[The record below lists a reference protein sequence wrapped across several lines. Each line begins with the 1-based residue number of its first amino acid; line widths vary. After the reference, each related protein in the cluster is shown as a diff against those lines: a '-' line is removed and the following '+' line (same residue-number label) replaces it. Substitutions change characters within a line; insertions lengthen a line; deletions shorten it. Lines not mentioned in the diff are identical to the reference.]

1 MKNNEIT
8 DGLTNEQWKEAQ
20 RCYNARPAPIRF
32 ADTVNSKQS
41 VINFYLNPLIPET
54 MPTYQSMNKERMISI
69 CYQLYHS
76 KETDILKESAA
87 RLIKLIID

>member
-1 MKNNEIT
+1 MKNNETT

-20 RCYNARPAPIRF
+20 RCFNAYPKPVRF

-54 MPTYQSMNKERMISI
+54 MPAYQSMNKERMVSI

-76 KETDILKESAA
+76 KETDTLKESAA
-87 RLIKLIID
+87 KLIKLIID